1 MVRLWYRCLQGVL
14 PTAFKKMKRVRL
26 IIAGRRAAK
35 DVKQAAEACGQG
47 GMGHAS
53 FGSLA
58 LVMPR

>member
-14 PTAFKKMKRVRL
+14 PTPSKETKRVRL
-26 IIAGRRAAK
+26 IIAGKRAAK
-35 DVKQAAEACGQG
+35 DVKQAAEVCGQG
-47 GMGHAS
+47 GLGRAS

>member
-1 MVRLWYRCLQGVL
+1 MVRWWYRCLQGVL
-14 PTAFKKMKRVRL
+14 PTPSKEMEMVL
-26 IIAGRRAAK
+26 IIAGKRAAN

-47 GMGHAS
+47 GVGHAS